1 MCRRQMSIFI
11 GCQPD
16 HVSTMRLRAKAL
28 KKGLPP
34 VGIILLATAMG
45 LGCEESPSS
54 NIEGNAASASSTSDS
69 VEVSQLALN
78 GGADSSALVIDDATG
93 GTPSFGTVSAKS
105 ALGRFSPIAVGL
117 NGGAWDSHLV
127 DPEIPGLLKS
137 TGVQSLRYPGGS
149 TSDNYH
155 WISNAPDDPSQGGTV
170 PTANFDAYMSVAI
183 ATGSQPLITV
193 NYGSGTEQEAADWV
207 RYANR
212 GGPRYEGPVP
222 TYASACTK
230 GHNYGI
236 RYWEVGNELYGD
248 GTYGATWEVN
258 HKSHD
263 PTTYAQGVV
272 SYSAAMKAVD
282 PSVRVG
288 AVLTAPGNWPD
299 GQTGATSPQP
309 WNDTV
314 LPIACSAVDF
324 VVVHWYPQGPTGE
337 SDAALLASPQNG
349 ESTSVSYTPD
359 IPSMVATLKSSLAQ
373 YCGNHAASVQI
384 MVTETNSV
392 SYNPGKQTT
401 SLVDALFVADE
412 MLTWFE
418 NGVANVDWWALHNSP
433 FDGNAAPALY
443 GNYGFG
449 DYGILSVGLTT
460 SGGAIEPPAN
470 TPFPAYFG
478 IQMLSHLGHRA
489 QDTMLET
496 TSSNGLVTLHA
507 VRERD
512 GHVNVMV
519 VNKDPSVRYSVSVS
533 LTGASSHGWASVYR
547 YGMNSASITRTRK
560 QVHGSTFAVT
570 VDPYSL
576 TTIKLP

>member
-1 MCRRQMSIFI
+1 MSL
-11 GCQPD
+11 G
-16 HVSTMRLRAKAL
+16 AKAL
-28 KKGLPP
+28 KKGLSP
-34 VGIILLATAMG
+34 VAVILAAAAMG
-45 LGCEESPSS
+45 LGCEEPPSS
-54 NIEGNAASASSTSDS
+54 GIAQNAEGASATSDG
-69 VEVSQLALN
+69 VEVGRLALAI
-78 GGADSSALVIDDATG
+78 GADSQAPLVDNSSGGAPISA
-93 GTPSFGTVSAKS
+93 TVSAKV
-105 ALGRFSPIAVGL
+105 ALGRFSSIAVGL
-117 NGGAWDSHLV
+117 NSAAWDSGLV
-127 DPEIPGLLKS
+127 DPELPALLES
-137 TGVQSLRYPGGS
+137 TAVQTLRYPGGS

-155 WISNAPDDPSQGGTV
+155 WISNSPDDPSQGGTV
-170 PTANFDAYMSVAI
+170 PSANFDAFMSVAL

-230 GHNYGI
+230 GHEYGV

-299 GQTGATSPQP
+299 GQTSGTSPQP

-314 LPIACSAVDF
+314 LPIACSAIDF

-337 SDAALLASPQNG
+337 SDAALLVSPENG

-373 YCGNHAASVQI
+373 HCGEHAAAVQI

-401 SLVDALFVADE
+401 SLVGALFLADE

-418 NGVANVDWWALHNSP
+418 NGVTNVDWWALHNSP
-433 FDGNAAPALY
+433 FDGNIAPSLY
-443 GNYGFG
+443 GGYSFG

-460 SGGAIEPPAN
+460 SGGAVEPPAN

-478 IQMLSHLGHRA
+478 IQMLSHLGHHA
-489 QDTMLET
+489 QDTMLKT
-496 TSSNGLVTLHA
+496 TSSNELVTVHA
-507 VRERD
+507 VRQRD
-512 GHVNVMV
+512 GNINVLV
-519 VNKDPSVRYSVSVS
+519 INKDPSVRYRVSVS
-533 LTGASSHGWASVYR
+533 LTGASTHGWAKVYR
-547 YGMNSASITRTRK
+547 YGMNSASITATRIR
-560 QVHGSTFAVT
+560 VRGSAFGVT

-576 TTIKLP
+576 TTVKLP